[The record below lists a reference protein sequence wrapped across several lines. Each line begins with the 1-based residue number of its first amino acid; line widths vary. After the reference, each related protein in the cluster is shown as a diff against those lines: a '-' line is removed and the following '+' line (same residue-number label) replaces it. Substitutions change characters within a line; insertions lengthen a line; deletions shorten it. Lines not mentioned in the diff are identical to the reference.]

1 VLLDNSPKQFFM
13 LFLGMKT
20 HERVKTPT

>member
-13 LFLGMKT
+13 LFLRMKT